1 MNMKV
6 SIIGFGLMGG
16 SIALNLKLVNP
27 SVVIVAFDPDES
39 NLDYGLT
46 HGFCDVPRGTLT
58 EDVAGSHYVV
68 LATHLDA
75 FEGISR
81 SLVQLLRGDELV
93 MDVGSVKGWVVERVK
108 PIFDEAGVPFV
119 ACHPIAGTEKSGAMN
134 AVKGLFD
141 GAKCIVT
148 PWRNSEEDIIK
159 ARVFWELLGARVE
172 LLDPYTHDAIFSQVS
187 HLPHLIAYALV
198 DYVLKRDEGAAL
210 SFAGGGFR
218 DFTRIAASSPDMW
231 VEIFKKNRDAVLRDL
246 ESFIRVLS
254 DYRALLEAGDWER
267 LRSVFSEVARTRGSM
282 RF

>member
-1 MNMKV
+1 MKV

-141 GAKCIVT
+141 GAKCIIT
-148 PWRNSEEDIIK
+148 PWHNSEEDIIK

-198 DYVLKRDEGAAL
+198 DYVLKMDEGAAL

>member
-148 PWRNSEEDIIK
+148 PWHNSEEDIIK